1 MSKLKYM
8 EACFAGE
15 ALQDEIEDYIE
26 EWHESGS
33 SEEIYEF
40 LGMTEDE
47 YAIWVENDSMLRTIF
62 HARKLGISINEFIC
76 RNNAATLVARAS
88 SPEEAASIKEWLART
103 GRING

>member
-15 ALQDEIEDYIE
+15 ALQEEIEDYIE
-26 EWHESGS
+26 EWHESNS
-33 SEEIYEF
+33 TEEVYEY
-40 LGMTEDE
+40 LGMTEEE

-62 HARKLGISINEFIC
+62 HARKLGISINEFIG
-76 RNNAATLVARAS
+76 RNNAESLVARSA

-103 GRING
+103 GRIQK